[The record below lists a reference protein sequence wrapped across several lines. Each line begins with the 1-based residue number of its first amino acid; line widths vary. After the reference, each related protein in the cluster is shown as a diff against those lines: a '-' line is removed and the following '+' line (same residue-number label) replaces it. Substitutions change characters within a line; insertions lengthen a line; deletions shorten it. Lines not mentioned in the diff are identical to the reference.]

1 MSTMTLAQKD
11 LEIVTKHIQKVFP
24 ILREPSSSDATTPS
38 HDNHLLEL
46 RYQREILEKIM
57 HQMDKRFEQMDKRFE
72 QMDKRFEQMDKRFE
86 QMDKRFEQM
95 DKRFAEAREAANRR
109 FAEAREAANRR
120 FAESR
125 EETNRQIKYL
135 QWMIGI
141 GFGAVTTIMPIVV
154 SIVVSIVL
162 KSL

>member
-1 MSTMTLAQKD
+1 MTLAQKD

-72 QMDKRFEQMDKRFE
+72 QMDKRFT
-86 QMDKRFEQM
+86 
-95 DKRFAEAREAANRR
+95 EARED
-109 FAEAREAANRR
+109 ANRR

>member
-1 MSTMTLAQKD
+1 MTLAQKD

-72 QMDKRFEQMDKRFE
+72 QMDKRFEQMEKRFEQMDKRFE

-95 DKRFAEAREAANRR
+95 DKRFAEARED
-109 FAEAREAANRR
+109 ANRR